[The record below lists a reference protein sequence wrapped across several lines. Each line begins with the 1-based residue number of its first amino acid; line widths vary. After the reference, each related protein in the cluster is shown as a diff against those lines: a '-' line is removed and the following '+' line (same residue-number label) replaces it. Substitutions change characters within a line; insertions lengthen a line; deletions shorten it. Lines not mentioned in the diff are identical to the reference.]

1 MTTSARDLP
10 SCCFTPGHHLHCPNH
25 EQPAMYAIGRRV
37 RTLVDAPAAWP
48 GAFAAPAGTEGT
60 VTGLP
65 IPPDTSYGVTLDGN
79 PDAVPSAYEPGEI
92 TAAD

>member
-1 MTTSARDLP
+1 MATSASDLP
-10 SCCFTPGHHLHCPNH
+10 SCCFTRGHHVQCPA
-25 EQPAMYAIGRRV
+25 QGRAGTYTVGQRV

-48 GAFAAPAGTEGT
+48 GALAVPAGTEGT

-65 IPPDTSYGVTLDGN
+65 VPPGAAYGVTVDGD
-79 PDAVPSAYEPGEI
+79 PDALPLDYEPGEI